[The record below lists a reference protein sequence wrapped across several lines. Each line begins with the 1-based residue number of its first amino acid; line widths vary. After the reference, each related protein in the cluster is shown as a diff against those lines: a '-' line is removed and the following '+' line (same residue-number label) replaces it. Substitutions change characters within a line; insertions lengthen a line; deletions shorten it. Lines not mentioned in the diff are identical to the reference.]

1 MEMEEYSTRTGE
13 SSGGKPSLDDGCG
26 MSVAAS
32 NRSGSA
38 PLLVTISP
46 VNSPPSTPA
55 KSFRRPSCV
64 DGVIPTSIIP
74 KLRVTD
80 PQSTGGGGPSP
91 VAAITNIPSVIYEET
106 DTPSS
111 PSSVPPHMRHWCVP
125 AEFVAQH

>member
-1 MEMEEYSTRTGE
+1 MAE
-13 SSGGKPSLDDGCG
+13 
-26 MSVAAS
+26 S

-74 KLRVTD
+74 KLRVVASAGTD
-80 PQSTGGGGPSP
+80 PESRGGTSAGGGPSP
-91 VAAITNIPSVIYEET
+91 AKSLRRGQVSPPRRPRGTQRLDGEWWDVAGQRHHQHPGRYIRRDRYAADAAT
-106 DTPSS
+106 DT
-111 PSSVPPHMRHWCVP
+111 RYRL
-125 AEFVAQH
+125 